1 LRYPKSIEE
10 IQYFWDSLFLYSMKH
25 PNSFPK
31 SEHLC
36 GDKSITKVFETGES
50 YLCYPLRVVY
60 LIQPLNDSETTKVL
74 VGVPKK
80 RFKRANKRNRIKRL
94 MRETYRLNK
103 HIVSD
108 TLTEKRLQILIAFN
122 YVSDEELD
130 FAKIEKKMKTALERL
145 QQIIETY
152 SPVIC

>member
-1 LRYPKSIEE
+1 
-10 IQYFWDSLFLYSMKH
+10 
-25 PNSFPK
+25 
-31 SEHLC
+31 
-36 GDKSITKVFETGES
+36 
-50 YLCYPLRVVY
+50 
-60 LIQPLNDSETTKVL
+60 
-74 VGVPKK
+74 
-80 RFKRANKRNRIKRL
+80 